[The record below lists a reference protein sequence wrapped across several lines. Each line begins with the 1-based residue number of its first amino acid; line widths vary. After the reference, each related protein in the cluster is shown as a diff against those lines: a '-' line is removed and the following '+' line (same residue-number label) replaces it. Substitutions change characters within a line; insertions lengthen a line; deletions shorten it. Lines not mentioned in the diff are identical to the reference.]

1 LADKKPEKSIAR
13 IQTRLNKL
21 KKTLNFDY
29 VIFHPGRNIATMTV
43 SLEPRQHL
51 FTALHTCYKALSGFP
66 LEKLRPEEELA
77 AGLIFGP
84 QLNLDHLSQG
94 YRKHFFL
101 TWPDSSF
108 KKPLIWA
115 RNLKGTLVV
124 VLIDYSELSGTGG
137 IKRFLVNFSE
147 ESGSIFGFA
156 LLKNNKQLIF
166 TENNEKYHNQI
177 RKAVNNYSS
186 RHSQTI
192 ETKDLLIFPNYLRP
206 DVTII
211 GYIDKSAISVPLNI
225 NHVVSLILILI
236 FSFLLIRYAW
246 KVFLLNEPDS
256 LSLRWKLQFLFF
268 FANGLPLL
276 VLFFLGTDYL
286 SQKQDTLLKDNL
298 TRGITFLQNFDESFE
313 SEYARIL
320 VRKKYAQEHLIRRL
334 KKTGLTEEI
343 MKDFVND
350 FGDYDKKVLLIAS
363 RSSTLGT
370 EKGLYDPKRG
380 IYPKDFKRNS
390 SAKKSQYSFTRKIGQ
405 YFIDS
410 INGVKISNKIA
421 TEIEILVES
430 VTQKPVVNFI
440 FEMMQ
445 RRGNFTQWGFGSNV
459 HPSIIDT
466 FTLGHTKNEDY
477 FFVAS
482 FKSEAFQHSFLKRYL
497 AQANRNK
504 IGLRV
509 VALKDRSLTVPPEA
523 WKNIEIRDFATTLTS
538 FPGDEIKIVDFK
550 ENKHLIMGFIG
561 NSLTEYNLI
570 GLFPVSKIDRIIK
583 KQKTQLTNF
592 ALLSLI
598 ITLILSQILAR
609 SFLVPL
615 RHLSQGAKAIDDKR
629 FSHRL
634 PEMSHDEFG
643 KMGEIFN
650 EVMVDLDEL
659 SVASAIQEQL
669 LPQQSFPTGRY
680 SLYGKSVSMGELGG
694 DYFDFLDLANE
705 HFGVLLG
712 DVAGHGVGAALIM
725 AMAKAGIIQSEHLL
739 NKPVELTTRLHSLIH
754 ASKTKKQRKIMTF
767 QYLYLNKNSS
777 KAVYTNAGAC
787 SPMII
792 RKKDNRVEELNLT
805 GAALGAFKKAKFS
818 ETTITF
824 EPGDAIIFY
833 TDGIVEARSES
844 GEEIGY
850 DGLKQLLLTSW
861 NKDAQTFYQNIF
873 NCYLNHIGS
882 MGAQDDLTMVILVY
896 SGEDFSLTTKQ

>member
-1 LADKKPEKSIAR
+1 
-13 IQTRLNKL
+13 
-21 KKTLNFDY
+21 
-29 VIFHPGRNIATMTV
+29 
-43 SLEPRQHL
+43 
-51 FTALHTCYKALSGFP
+51 
-66 LEKLRPEEELA
+66 
-77 AGLIFGP
+77 
-84 QLNLDHLSQG
+84 
-94 YRKHFFL
+94 
-101 TWPDSSF
+101 
-108 KKPLIWA
+108 
-115 RNLKGTLVV
+115 
-124 VLIDYSELSGTGG
+124 
-137 IKRFLVNFSE
+137 
-147 ESGSIFGFA
+147 
-156 LLKNNKQLIF
+156 
-166 TENNEKYHNQI
+166 
-177 RKAVNNYSS
+177 
-186 RHSQTI
+186 
-192 ETKDLLIFPNYLRP
+192 
-206 DVTII
+206 
-211 GYIDKSAISVPLNI
+211 
-225 NHVVSLILILI
+225 
-236 FSFLLIRYAW
+236 
-246 KVFLLNEPDS
+246 
-256 LSLRWKLQFLFF
+256 
-268 FANGLPLL
+268 
-276 VLFFLGTDYL
+276 
-286 SQKQDTLLKDNL
+286 
-298 TRGITFLQNFDESFE
+298 
-313 SEYARIL
+313 
-320 VRKKYAQEHLIRRL
+320 
-334 KKTGLTEEI
+334 
-343 MKDFVND
+343 
-350 FGDYDKKVLLIAS
+350 
-363 RSSTLGT
+363 
-370 EKGLYDPKRG
+370 
-380 IYPKDFKRNS
+380 
-390 SAKKSQYSFTRKIGQ
+390 
-405 YFIDS
+405 
-410 INGVKISNKIA
+410 
-421 TEIEILVES
+421 
-430 VTQKPVVNFI
+430 
-440 FEMMQ
+440 
-445 RRGNFTQWGFGSNV
+445 
-459 HPSIIDT
+459 
-466 FTLGHTKNEDY
+466 
-477 FFVAS
+477 
-482 FKSEAFQHSFLKRYL
+482 
-497 AQANRNK
+497 
-504 IGLRV
+504 
-509 VALKDRSLTVPPEA
+509 
-523 WKNIEIRDFATTLTS
+523 
-538 FPGDEIKIVDFK
+538 
-550 ENKHLIMGFIG
+550 MGFIG